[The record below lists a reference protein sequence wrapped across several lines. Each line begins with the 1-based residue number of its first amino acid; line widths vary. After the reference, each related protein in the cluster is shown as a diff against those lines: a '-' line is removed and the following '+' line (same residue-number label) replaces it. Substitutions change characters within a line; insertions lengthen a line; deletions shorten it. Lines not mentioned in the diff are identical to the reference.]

1 MKRYFLVLMI
11 ALLPLFV
18 SAQQLRFGYFSFKDA
33 FQSMPEYA
41 VAQKNLDILRSK
53 YDAETKRV
61 EEEFNKDYEEF
72 LDGQKDFAPSILKK
86 RQNELRE
93 LMEKNIAFKEES
105 IRLLKQAENDAYAP
119 LKTKL
124 NQVLQRIGKEKG
136 YIFILNTDAQSV
148 PYIDSYFGEDI
159 NTLVQTAL
167 K

>member
-1 MKRYFLVLMI
+1 
-11 ALLPLFV
+11 
-18 SAQQLRFGYFSFKDA
+18 
-33 FQSMPEYA
+33 MPEYA
-41 VAQKNLDILRSK
+41 VAQKNLEILRSK

-148 PYIDSYFGEDI
+148 PYIDTYFGEDI

>member
-1 MKRYFLVLMI
+1 
-11 ALLPLFV
+11 
-18 SAQQLRFGYFSFKDA
+18 
-33 FQSMPEYA
+33 MPEYA
-41 VAQKNLDILRSK
+41 VAQKNLEILRSK

-148 PYIDSYFGEDI
+148 PYIDAYFGEDI

>member
-11 ALLPLFV
+11 ALLPLFA
-18 SAQQLRFGYFSFKDA
+18 SAQQLRFGYFSFKEA

-41 VAQKNLDILRSK
+41 VAQKNLEILRSK

-105 IRLLKQAENDAYAP
+105 IRLLQCLSLLLLLLVSVYLHADY
-119 LKTKL
+119 
-124 NQVLQRIGKEKG
+124 GWKG

-148 PYIDSYFGEDI
+148 PYIDTYFGEDI

>member
-1 MKRYFLVLMI
+1 
-11 ALLPLFV
+11 
-18 SAQQLRFGYFSFKDA
+18 
-33 FQSMPEYA
+33 
-41 VAQKNLDILRSK
+41 
-53 YDAETKRV
+53 
-61 EEEFNKDYEEF
+61 
-72 LDGQKDFAPSILKK
+72 
-86 RQNELRE
+86 
-93 LMEKNIAFKEES
+93 MEKNIAFKEES

-148 PYIDSYFGEDI
+148 PYIDTYFGEDI